1 MGSIKEINIKSRIYY
16 IFNDMINIKYFD
28 SILIDKN
35 SYENNDIYYIGYA
48 TIKKHWSLRK

>member
-1 MGSIKEINIKSRIYY
+1 MGSIKEINIKSWIYY

-28 SILIDKN
+28 SSLIDKN